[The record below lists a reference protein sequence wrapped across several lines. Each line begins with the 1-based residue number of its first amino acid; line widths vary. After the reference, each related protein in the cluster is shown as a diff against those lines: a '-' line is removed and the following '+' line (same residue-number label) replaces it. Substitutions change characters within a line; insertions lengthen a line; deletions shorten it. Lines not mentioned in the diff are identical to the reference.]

1 MLPPVRT
8 AGKRRVVGFD
18 TASPSSVLHDS
29 PASSDDSRRRS
40 EGRESPL
47 SSALKRELSMPALNA
62 ALPALPKLKLGL
74 GRKAMPR
81 SKSHGN
87 LLSSQPTEV
96 PEAAPKQRSATSSP
110 HAASSGGS
118 EPVRI
123 PFELNRRRTVSVD
136 FTSQPGV
143 AAAAAEEEQCQ
154 DDDIASTPVIS
165 AASSLLGHHL
175 GGALAGATT
184 TPGTA
189 TAAASSASGSP
200 LFGGAGGVA
209 FGSGCG
215 LGPRAQSAS
224 RDLFVAQADA
234 VMAHAQVQT
243 LQTALRKE
251 QDEVVRLREQLQWM
265 TVERDRLLS
274 ELSQGD
280 SAPVFDIEAGPGL
293 PARPP
298 KRGSRSGRLAP
309 APALSALRLR

>member
-1 MLPPVRT
+1 VPTRCPGSWRRTQSLPPCLKPYLNLPRL
-8 AGKRRVVGFD
+8 
-18 TASPSSVLHDS
+18 P
-29 PASSDDSRRRS
+29 PI
-40 EGRESPL
+40 
-47 SSALKRELSMPALNA
+47 ALCR
-62 ALPALPKLKLGL
+62 
-74 GRKAMPR
+74 
-81 SKSHGN
+81 
-87 LLSSQPTEV
+87 
-96 PEAAPKQRSATSSP
+96 
-110 HAASSGGS
+110 
-118 EPVRI
+118 
-123 PFELNRRRTVSVD
+123 LNRRRTVSVD

-243 LQTALRKE
+243 LQTALRKVCCLPVDKTPPRQHAAHE
-251 QDEVVRLREQLQWM
+251 RRHCWMIRVHCQLSWC
-265 TVERDRLLS
+265 LL
-274 ELSQGD
+274 
-280 SAPVFDIEAGPGL
+280 AGKQNRPGGAGWLKFL
-293 PARPP
+293 PC
-298 KRGSRSGRLAP
+298 
-309 APALSALRLR
+309 